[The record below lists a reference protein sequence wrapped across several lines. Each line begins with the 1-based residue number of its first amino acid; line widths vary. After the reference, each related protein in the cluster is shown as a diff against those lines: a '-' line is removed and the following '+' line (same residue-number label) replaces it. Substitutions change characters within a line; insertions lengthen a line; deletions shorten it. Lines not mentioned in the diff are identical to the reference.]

1 MVGEYVT
8 EQLAI
13 PPVPVG
19 LQVVELSVPE
29 DDGLSLNVMVACG
42 VIFGP
47 ALVSATVAVQV
58 VTVLRSTS
66 VELQV
71 TVVNVVLW
79 TAVRLN
85 VLELPVWSVSPP

>member
-42 VIFGP
+42 VIFEP

-66 VELQV
+66 IELQV